1 MAILKILIVEDS
13 ELVSD
18 ILAEALESDK
28 QVTVV
33 GVARNGVEALEMVP
47 RLNPD
52 LITMDVWMPI
62 MDGFATVE
70 RIMADFPTPI
80 LVITSSSLKADVQ
93 LSLRMLAAGA
103 LDVIEKPSFKD
114 ESQWE
119 RKRAE
124 LIAKVQLL
132 AGIKVVTHLRGKQSR
147 ANSALNSNP
156 TPVRAASTS
165 LVPPQLYNIRD
176 EDKATKPL
184 ATLPP
189 RPPSAKKPTQSVAPN
204 RTVPTFPPVPRY
216 QVIAIAS
223 STGGPSALLTILQAL
238 PPNLPVAV
246 LVVQH
251 ISQGF
256 TQGLVEW
263 LQRELRLKVRIAADH
278 DRLTPGQIFVAPD
291 RRNLTVKGAPP
302 QLALNEDGDDFLR
315 PSADVMLSS
324 VAQAFGERAIGVVLT
339 GMGSDGAQGLK
350 EMALRGAHT
359 IAQDEATSLIFG
371 MPKAAIDNQ
380 AVRQVLP
387 LGQIAGTLV
396 QLLQLP
402 A

>member
-18 ILAEALESDK
+18 ILTEALEGDK

-70 RIMADFPTPI
+70 RVMADFPTPI
-80 LVITSSSLKADVQ
+80 LVITSSSLKANVQ

-103 LDVIEKPSFKD
+103 LDVIEKPSFQD

-119 RKRAE
+119 RHRAD
-124 LIAKVQLL
+124 LIAKVQML
-132 AGIKVVTHLRGKQSR
+132 AGIKVVTHLRGKKSR
-147 ANSALNSNP
+147 PDSTLNPNAMP
-156 TPVRAASTS
+156 TRVAKLP
-165 LVPPQLYNIRD
+165 LVLPQAYDIRN

-184 ATLPP
+184 ITP
-189 RPPSAKKPTQSVAPN
+189 RPLLAKKPDLQSATPN
-204 RTVPTFPPVPRY
+204 RVVPTFPPVPRY

-263 LQRELRLKVRIAADH
+263 LQREIRLKVRIAADH
-278 DRLTPGQIFVAPD
+278 DKLTPGQIFVAPD
-291 RRNLTVKGAPP
+291 RRNLTVKGVTP
-302 QLALNEDGDDFLR
+302 QLVLNDDGDNFSR
-315 PSADVMLSS
+315 PSADAMLSS
-324 VAQAFGERAIGVVLT
+324 VAQAFGERAIGIVLT

-350 EMALRGAHT
+350 EMALRGAYT

-371 MPKAAIDNQ
+371 MPKAAIDNR
-380 AVRQVLP
+380 AARQVLP